1 VSLDT
6 FQFRDLHPDVRI
18 GTASDRYAGWIG
30 QIYSQDRYKALSR
43 SKTVG
48 GKSYRE
54 EVLPVESVREYFQ
67 HFSVLELDFTLYRVL
82 LDKELR
88 PTQNFHVLETY
99 RKHLGKGDQLIL
111 KVPQIIFAQRL
122 WKGRAFVENPDYLN
136 PEIFTRQ
143 FYEPAKSI
151 LGDFIKGFI
160 FEQEYQPAKD
170 RIPLKEY
177 VESLNGFLES
187 IPRDNRY
194 HIEIRTEPYLSETY
208 FTVLKKYGVG
218 QVLSHWTWLPPLRKQ
233 FIKGERRFLNSGN
246 QCIIRLM
253 TPLRMPYKEAYDKAS
268 PFNKLVNGMVSPH
281 MVQDTAEIMSEAVN
295 HGVQINVV
303 VNNRAGGNAPLIA
316 QRVSESF
323 LEEYHA
329 GRYK

>member
-1 VSLDT
+1 MSLDT

-54 EVLPVESVREYFQ
+54 KVLPVESVREYFQ
-67 HFSVLELDFTLYRVL
+67 HFSVLELDFTFYRVL

-99 RKHLGKGDQLIL
+99 RKHLSKGDQLIL

-136 PEIFTRQ
+136 PDIFTRQ

-170 RIPLKEY
+170 RTPLKEY

-295 HGVQINVV
+295 HAVQINVV